1 MFSGLT
7 LGREASVGE
16 VPEKGAGGEGALRGV
31 PREELSEKVRV
42 SSLLRV
48 PELLTPYVTWW

>member
-1 MFSGLT
+1 M
-7 LGREASVGE
+7 REASVGE